1 MGFSRIL
8 RRVSS
13 YLSIVCKKMASMR
26 FCSLLVFL
34 VVVALG
40 SATSGGAE
48 KHLAELERS
57 RAFLTAYCVSCHS
70 NEKSKGDFNF
80 ETFNGKDWANHELLN
95 ELLTVLREKEMPPKK
110 AKKQPSAEELEAFEK
125 LLAKQYFSIKK
136 KLPGVLTRLNR
147 VEYENT
153 INDAFFTDLE
163 VKNHLPVD
171 NTRDGFDN
179 EGDKLVMSPYAM
191 DSYFRVA
198 SEIAGK
204 VVGGIP
210 EPSTT
215 NHSYDNGLGRR
226 LGSDGV
232 ASYEFSNDGM
242 TTEGYRYNDASRGF
256 GLKYGDTVPGY
267 YDVKVNG
274 HFTFIDPTV
283 TGAFLRERDL
293 YFKVDL
299 GKENERLRITTNIDP
314 KLSKKALSSQDFLLS
329 DKVRIYLEPGQNAVL
344 YSYNYLYPLPRDLSK
359 LKPIPP
365 LPADK
370 AFSKMPK
377 ALLHFISADVTGPY
391 YESWPPKN
399 EFYNTYYEDFKG
411 QDPHK
416 QYQQFIRK
424 LAIKLFRR
432 PVIDSELKRFFDVA
446 KKRYETNGNVLDAV
460 QSALTIMLCSPNFLY
475 KEEGDSLDLNEY
487 AIASRLS
494 YFLWNTLPDDRLIK
508 LATEG
513 KLKDPS
519 VRSAEALRMLK
530 DPRSQRFVTD
540 FTEQWLELHKID
552 VVNPQ
557 AEILKY
563 TFKGFAG
570 IRPFM
575 RQESIEFFKVIL
587 NENLSLL
594 NFIESDFVVIN
605 QPLNQI
611 YKVTIPEEAELSDIV
626 NQKDSKLITNDEK
639 KRRGEVFRKV
649 ILDKE
654 SRRGGLMTQA
664 GILMMNTNGEFT
676 NPFYRGAW
684 LAKNIYGLELKLP
697 ANLEVGALKPPTE
710 TFTIKDTINEHRN
723 NPQCASCHSKMDPF
737 GLAMENFDVLG
748 RYRENYQKFVVT
760 KTTIEVTAEGKTKK
774 TEKISRKFEPTT
786 KVDASTSH
794 RDGRPIAGIEGL
806 KNLMLEDQDKIARNL
821 LIKLS
826 EYAMG
831 RTINYSDAEVIHR
844 LLKASKNNN
853 YQLRDL
859 IVSIV
864 ADESFTKR

>member
-1 MGFSRIL
+1 MRL
-8 RRVSS
+8 
-13 YLSIVCKKMASMR
+13 LSLAWAAWALAPVANGVESNADFDLNKT
-26 FCSLLVFL
+26 FL
-34 VVVALG
+34 
-40 SATSGGAE
+40 ST
-48 KHLAELERS
+48 
-57 RAFLTAYCVSCHS
+57 YCVTCHG
-70 NEKSKGDFNF
+70 NEKSKGDYNF
-80 ETFNGKDWANHELLN
+80 ETFNESDWNNHDLLGELLEVVAEN
-95 ELLTVLREKEMPPKK
+95 EMPPKK
-110 AKKQPSAEELEAFEK
+110 AKKKPSTDERAVYEK
-125 LLAKQYFSIKK
+125 LLAKQYFSIKT

-153 INDAFFTDLE
+153 INDAFFTNLE

-204 VVGGIP
+204 VVGGMP

-314 KLSKKALSSQDFLLS
+314 KLSKKALSTQDFLLS

-344 YSYNYLYPLPRDLSK
+344 YSYNYFYPLPRDLSK

-399 EFYNTYYEDFKG
+399 EFYNTYYEDLKD
-411 QDPHK
+411 QEPHK

-432 PVIDSELKRFFDVA
+432 PVTDSELTRFFDVA
-446 KKRYETNGNVLDAV
+446 KKRYETNENVLDAV

-475 KEEGDSLDLNEY
+475 KEEGDSLDLDEY

-594 NFIESDFVVIN
+594 NFIDSDFVVIN

-611 YKVTIPEEAELSDIV
+611 YKVTIPEETELPDIV
-626 NQKDSKLITNDEK
+626 NQKDSKLIANDEK

-684 LAKNIYGLELKLP
+684 LAKNVYGLELKLP
-697 ANLEVGALKPPTE
+697 ASLEVGALKAPTE

-821 LIKLS
+821 LTKLS

-831 RTINYSDAEVIHR
+831 RKINYSDAEVIHR